1 MAMQEVGAKI
11 TADASQFK
19 SEMKSV
25 NSALAATRRR

>member
-19 SEMKSV
+19 SEMKS
-25 NSALAATRRR
+25 LADRKSVV